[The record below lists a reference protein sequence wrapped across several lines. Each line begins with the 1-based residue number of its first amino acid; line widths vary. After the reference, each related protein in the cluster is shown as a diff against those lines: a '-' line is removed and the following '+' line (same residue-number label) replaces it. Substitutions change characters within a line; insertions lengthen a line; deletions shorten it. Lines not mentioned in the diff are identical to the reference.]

1 MITIPHPFSRFMP
14 PSPELML
21 EEVFDLLSN
30 KRRRGVFHYL
40 KETDSDQVTVDEL
53 VEAVVAWESSPTPNE
68 ITESQ
73 RASVYS
79 SLVQTHLPRMVEASV
94 IEYDS
99 DEGTIASTDRTH
111 EVELYLEH
119 SPRRDI
125 PWAEFYVGFSAVAAA
140 LVAVVWVGIP
150 PFDGLTG
157 LTVASLIVLILVV
170 SSVIHLYQTRR
181 SRLGSEAFE
190 AHIERD

>member
-1 MITIPHPFSRFMP
+1 MISIPHPFSRFIP
-14 PSPELML
+14 SSPELTL

-53 VEAVVAWESSPTPNE
+53 VEAVVAWESSSIPSE

-99 DEGTIASTDRTH
+99 DAGTIASTDRTH

-157 LTVASLIVLILVV
+157 LTVASFIVLVLML
-170 SSVIHLYQTRR
+170 SSVIHLYQTRQ